1 MIMRYHVLERKIY
14 ILSKNIINF
23 IEGKS
28 NNEQIKYFNVIFL
41 IEELT

>member
-1 MIMRYHVLERKIY
+1 MIMRYHTLERKIY

-23 IEGKS
+23 IEEKS
-28 NNEQIKYFNVIFL
+28 NNERIEYFNVILL